1 MAFMNQERKKGL
13 APRIKSICKKHG
25 VKATL
30 AVRNYSTLVLNI
42 SSGSID
48 FGSEN
53 QVNRYKYQEFMA
65 DYKEAVNFLDEVLPA
80 MNVGNHNRSDLMT
93 DYFDVGWYV
102 DINIGRY
109 NKPYVQT

>member
-1 MAFMNQERKKGL
+1 MAFMNQERKKRL

-30 AVRNYSTLVLNI
+30 SVRNYSTLVLNI
-42 SSGSID
+42 SSGIID
-48 FGSEN
+48 FGSET
-53 QVNRYKYQEFMA
+53 QINRYKYQEFMA
-65 DYKEAVNFLDEVLPA
+65 GYQEAINFLDEVLPA